1 MKAWIAGGIVA
12 ALLAGKASPAIA
24 QTPPAAGGARPD
36 EPEGVS
42 AVLWPT
48 VTPTSDGAG
57 ALRQP
62 TARDGPLAD
71 RAREIDAALADAA
84 QDLGLLIDVG
94 GRSTQPPRSLRD
106 IDLVEEARTSKTWV
120 ISPRIERDSSGLLIR
135 IVAVP
140 PGSKVALVRSERVAA
155 EALSRRVV
163 VMLRDLVQARP
174 GVAPEPSASAGLVPR
189 GEPGE
194 PKGRARSPG
203 RGVLSASLAVSGA
216 YFGLALQRASRGDD
230 PRLLYP
236 LMALGTGVG
245 LGAAMIVADEW
256 DVGYGDAWYLTAGSF
271 WSASAGWLLSSGYN
285 VQPESDR
292 HAFGLVAG
300 IGGLGLASI
309 VLSRKGISEGG
320 AMLTHS
326 GAALGGFVGGMSE
339 LIARGSTETT
349 PYKGV
354 GFGVAGGLLA
364 AGAAA
369 TQIDL
374 PTARWLAL
382 DLGAGLGALGGAA
395 AASPLLLKDSTEAR
409 TRGWLSATLAGAAIG
424 GVIGLVA
431 SRPTSDPGPSP
442 KAPAATAISPL
453 PVPGLIGMSQGKHGE
468 LTPAVGLSWSGA
480 W

>member
-1 MKAWIAGGIVA
+1 MKRWLVGSLVVA
-12 ALLAGKASPAIA
+12 LVAVSPLVRAEEPHA
-24 QTPPAAGGARPD
+24 DRETSD
-36 EPEGVS
+36 PEGVS
-42 AVLWPT
+42 ALLWPT
-48 VTPTSDGAG
+48 LTPTSDSAG
-57 ALRQP
+57 LLRQP
-62 TARDGPLAD
+62 TTRDGPLAD
-71 RAREIDAALADAA
+71 RAREMDAALVDAA
-84 QDLGLLIDVG
+84 QDLGLLLDIG
-94 GRSTQPPRSLRD
+94 GRTLQIPRSLRD
-106 IDLVEEARTSKTWV
+106 VDLVDEARTSKAWV
-120 ISPRIERDSSGLLIR
+120 ISPRIERESSGLLIR

-174 GVAPEPSASAGLVPR
+174 GALDPRAAAGPQPSPR
-189 GEPGE
+189 GEPSDA
-194 PKGRARSPG
+194 KGRARSPG
-203 RGVLSASLAVSGA
+203 RGVLSASMAVAGG
-216 YFGLALQRASRGDD
+216 YFGLALQRASRGED

-256 DVGYGDAWYLTAGSF
+256 DVSYGDAWYLTAGSA
-271 WSASAGWLLSSGYN
+271 WSASAGWLIATGYN

-300 IGGLGLASI
+300 IGGLGLASF
-309 VLSRKGISEGG
+309 VLSRKGITEGG

-339 LIARGSTETT
+339 LIARGSTDTT

-354 GFGVAGGLLA
+354 GFGVGGGLLL

-374 PTARWLAL
+374 PAARWLAL

-395 AASPLLLKDSTEAR
+395 AASPLLLKNNSDDK
-409 TRGWLSATLAGAAIG
+409 TRGWLATTLGGALAG
-424 GVIGLVA
+424 GVIGLVV
-431 SRPTSDPGPSP
+431 SRPSADPTPP
-442 KAPAATAISPL
+442 RAAAISPL
-453 PVPGLIGMSQGKHGE
+453 PLPGLIGVSQGKHGE
-468 LTPAVGLSWSGA
+468 LAPAVGLSWSGA